1 MYRPGTLKQASFQ
14 YREGP
19 MSPSRKMSIL
29 PISPWLSTPIL
40 TICPWLSTPIL
51 PATFSETPRSSRRL
65 AVVKPAVLVVMAVLD
80 VAGVVPRGLEQV
92 GTEDGEIHKSVTLL
106 QSGSGSSRG
115 QNRSKL
121 KNLS

>member
-1 MYRPGTLKQASFQ
+1 MAVHPD
-14 YREGP
+14 P
-19 MSPSRKMSIL
+19 DHL
-29 PISPWLSTPIL
+29 PLVVYPNP
-40 TICPWLSTPIL
+40 
-51 PATFSETPRSSRRL
+51 PRNIQCDSSRSL

-80 VAGVVPRGLEQV
+80 VAGVVPRGLAQV

-121 KNLS
+121 KNLSCLRQNFYMETNFAAAP